1 MVAAMDLE
9 LGDVGAFELAPG
21 STSCSIDELLNPSP
35 RECSDLADGFQS
47 GFP

>member
-1 MVAAMDLE
+1 MDLE
-9 LGDVGAFELAPG
+9 LGDVGAFELAPS